1 MSEREAVNGM
11 EENEDKKRGGRD
23 LHVEVRTPHGHYPP
37 QVREDVSSKLVELT
51 RFFKGTHSIRAILDH
66 HQNRHR
72 IELLASTGG
81 RTTLAVDATSTNF
94 AKALHESVHRMQRA
108 LRKHKV
114 RITKV
119 RRRH

>member
-11 EENEDKKRGGRD
+11 GKKAGHE
-23 LHVEVRTPHGHYPP
+23 LHVEVRTPHGDYPAR
-37 QVREDVSSKLVELT
+37 VREEVSTKLVELT
-51 RFFKGTHSIRAILDH
+51 RFFQGTHSIRAILDH

-81 RTTLAVDATSTNF
+81 RTTLAVDATSESF
-94 AKALHESVHRMQRA
+94 SKALHESFGRMQRA
-108 LRKHKV
+108 LGKHKE
-114 RITKV
+114 RLTKV